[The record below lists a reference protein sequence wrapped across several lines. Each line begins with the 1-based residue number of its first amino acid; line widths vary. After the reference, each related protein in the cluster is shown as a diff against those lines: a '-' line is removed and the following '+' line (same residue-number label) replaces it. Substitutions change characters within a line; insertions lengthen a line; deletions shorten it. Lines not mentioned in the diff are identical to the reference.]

1 MAHIKGG
8 TLGSAV
14 PRNCL
19 LIVIGHLLLS
29 EAVVRCW
36 DPAHTGMSPGSGHC
50 YQSDM
55 GHVLLALCASVS
67 PTVNGNVE
75 ALASWSCVR
84 FLAFQNIQSV
94 TLI

>member
-1 MAHIKGG
+1 MPHN
-8 TLGSAV
+8 
-14 PRNCL
+14 RL
-19 LIVIGHLLLS
+19 LIVIGHLLLCLRLW
-29 EAVVRCW
+29 VRCW
-36 DPAHTGMSPGSGHC
+36 DPSHTGMSPGSGLC

-75 ALASWSCVR
+75 ALAFWSCVR
-84 FLAFQNIQSV
+84 FLAFQNIESV